1 MIEINAI
8 YRIYLKNWILNNI
21 LQQFLFMNLY
31 IFFKL

>member
-21 LQQFLFMNLY
+21 SQQFLFMDLY